1 MTRFF
6 LIPAVTGLL
15 VAVLF
20 IAFSNDNTSSI
31 TTSNSQQEP
40 TPVVHI
46 NEVSSAPT
54 TTPKLTPSTEQSNTL
69 EPVSY
74 ADAVA
79 IAQPAVVN
87 IYTGKIITRRYNPL
101 YDDPRIRRYF
111 GLNTAPKR
119 QRMERSLG
127 SGVILSETGYIVTN
141 NHVISGADEII
152 VALND
157 GRQVTAAVVGTDPET
172 DLAVLFIEAPN
183 LPAITLAQTN
193 NIRVGDVALAI
204 GNPFGIGQTVT
215 KGIVSALGR
224 SQDNLSA
231 FVDFIQTDA
240 AINPGNSGGALI
252 NAMGQLIGINTAIYS
267 KSGGSQGIGFAIPIS
282 IAKKVLIELVQHG
295 EVIRGWLGIEP
306 VILTPKIA
314 ETFSLPNI
322 PGLLV
327 SGVFKDGP
335 AHQSG
340 IRPGDIITHLNDEP
354 IDDSKAAMTLV
365 TNMKPGEKV
374 AIGIIRKGSRHRL
387 VATIGSRPSPK

>member
-1 MTRFF
+1 MTRF
-6 LIPAVTGLL
+6 LIIPAVVGSL
-15 VAVLF
+15 VAALYIF
-20 IAFSNDNTSSI
+20 FYASPQPQSL
-31 TTSNSQQEP
+31 Q
-40 TPVVHI
+40 PVVQI
-46 NEVSSAPT
+46 EEASLTPT
-54 TTPKLTPSTEQSNTL
+54 TLNRHPQRNQL

-74 ADAVA
+74 ADAVD

-87 IYTGKIITRRYNPL
+87 IYTGKIVTRRYNPL

-111 GLNTAPKR
+111 GLNSAPKR

-127 SGVILSETGYIVTN
+127 SGVILSEAGYVVTN
-141 NHVISGADEII
+141 NHVISEADEII

-157 GRQVTAAVVGTDPET
+157 GRQVAASVVGTDPET

-183 LPAITLAQTN
+183 LPAITLAQPS

-204 GNPFGIGQTVT
+204 GNPFGVGQTVT

-252 NAMGQLIGINTAIYS
+252 NALGQLIGINTAIYS

-295 EVIRGWLGIEP
+295 EVVRGWLGIEP
-306 VILTPKIA
+306 VILTPQIA
-314 ETFSLPNI
+314 ETFHLPDT

-327 SGVFKDGP
+327 SGIFKDGP
-335 AHQSG
+335 AHQAG
-340 IRPGDIITHLNDEP
+340 IRPGDIITYINDKA
-354 IDDSKAAMTLV
+354 IDDPKAAMTLV
-365 TNMKPGEKV
+365 TNMRPGEKV
-374 AIGIIRKGSRHRL
+374 AIGFIREGKKHRL
-387 VATIGSRPSPK
+387 VATVGSRPSPK

>member
-1 MTRFF
+1 MARFF
-6 LIPAVTGLL
+6 IIPATVGLL
-15 VAVLF
+15 VAALF
-20 IAFSNDNTSSI
+20 IYYNMPSANGL
-31 TTSNSQQEP
+31 QQP
-40 TPVVHI
+40 TIVQIAEAPVVA
-46 NEVSSAPT
+46 APNT
-54 TTPKLTPSTEQSNTL
+54 TQPTRKTL

-87 IYTGKIITRRYNPL
+87 IYAGKIITRRYNPL

-127 SGVILSETGYIVTN
+127 SGVILSESGYVVTN
-141 NHVISGADEII
+141 NHVIAGAVEIV

-157 GRQVTAAVVGTDPET
+157 GRQVVASVIGTDPET

-183 LPAITLAQTN
+183 LPAITFAHTN

-252 NAMGQLIGINTAIYS
+252 NALGQLIGINTAIYS

-295 EVIRGWLGIEP
+295 EVVRGWLGIEP
-306 VILTPKIA
+306 VILTPQIA
-314 ETFSLPNI
+314 KSLNLPLI

-327 SGVFKDGP
+327 SGIFKGGP
-335 AHQSG
+335 AHLAGLQ
-340 IRPGDIITHLNDEP
+340 PGDIITSLNDSP
-354 IDDSKAAMTLV
+354 IEDAKVAMTLV
-365 TNMKPGEKV
+365 TDMRPGETV
-374 AIGIIRKGSRHRL
+374 VIGIIRKDENHRL
-387 VATIGSRPSPK
+387 VATVGSRPPLNQ